1 MKRIQFIL
9 PVLFT
14 MALGF
19 VILSCDNKEVVTG
32 GVPGGTGTEERY
44 YDLDFVIG
52 KKWCTTT
59 TDASDS
65 EVKRAYYFD
74 YNNKG
79 VVCDWNDGNWE
90 GYHFTYSLDTASNT
104 INIESDT
111 YSSERITLKVIQIK
125 SETFFGPTK
134 MEVAEQMGGSTQ
146 RFTLELKTFEYTD
159 VVSNYIKNNS
169 PVHPKVLADPEKYG
183 FESRKVMMLL
193 FRREKYKDNEL
204 MQIEIWDNGP
214 GFFIKGDDPTDNIFR
229 KWYRSGYENRY
240 PLPYGVLRITPGM
253 WHNVEAQ
260 TDKYYQVVVDAEEV
274 EIDNVEFSD
283 FSPYKHN
290 SKGSSYDANL
300 GVYWSCCFD
309 LFAYYDDFSWSDV
322 DIYIDVPW
330 LRITHKRILYNR
342 GDASDIDPQDIYDHT
357 RCLLYIAETENTG
370 YQRTG
375 HIDVYVNAPQGKV
388 YHRTITVIQEGQM
401 SGGDSGTGGSGGGTG
416 NGDSKCSICNGTGRC
431 TGTYC
436 YKGSCSRCG
445 GTGMGTMGKKCN
457 YCNNGKCRTCGGTG
471 KCKYCGG
478 SGKI

>member
-193 FRREKYKDNEL
+193 F
-204 MQIEIWDNGP
+204 P
-214 GFFIKGDDPTDNIFR
+214 SR
-229 KWYRSGYENRY
+229 K
-240 PLPYGVLRITPGM
+240 I
-253 WHNVEAQ
+253 
-260 TDKYYQVVVDAEEV
+260 
-274 EIDNVEFSD
+274 
-283 FSPYKHN
+283 
-290 SKGSSYDANL
+290 
-300 GVYWSCCFD
+300 
-309 LFAYYDDFSWSDV
+309 
-322 DIYIDVPW
+322 
-330 LRITHKRILYNR
+330 
-342 GDASDIDPQDIYDHT
+342 
-357 RCLLYIAETENTG
+357 
-370 YQRTG
+370 
-375 HIDVYVNAPQGKV
+375 
-388 YHRTITVIQEGQM
+388 
-401 SGGDSGTGGSGGGTG
+401 
-416 NGDSKCSICNGTGRC
+416 
-431 TGTYC
+431 
-436 YKGSCSRCG
+436 
-445 GTGMGTMGKKCN
+445 
-457 YCNNGKCRTCGGTG
+457 
-471 KCKYCGG
+471 
-478 SGKI
+478 